1 MSQPFDPKSLH
12 AEFRDEAR
20 AQLTVMDEALSEVER
35 TGTLSEEDRTELARA
50 LHTLKGNAGMLG
62 FTPLAGYVHEL
73 EEAFQQPVG
82 TWATRLRALVRCAA
96 LLRAAAVAAG
106 TEDQEAAFAG
116 LEACRPM
123 AESPEAPAPGA
134 PADAAEEVV
143 PAERIAASSRADE
156 ITRVPFHRLDALLGG
171 VGDLISASAALTR
184 MMEDYREGLDAC
196 GFRRPLEAYAA
207 RVALV
212 VDEVRRAV
220 MDLRLVPVGRLLAR
234 FPSLAKDLAMRSGK
248 SVRVEVEGEETE
260 LDKSTL
266 DALAEPLLHLI
277 RNAVAHGIEGPD
289 ERALAGKPAFG
300 TVTLRARH
308 DGEKVRIDVEDDG
321 RGLDMAAIERG
332 IRARGWIADAD
343 APTDR
348 ELTDWILRPEF
359 TTLDSAVEEA
369 GRGVGLHAVRRAVT
383 DLHGSLSVTPLDPG
397 TRFSITLPL
406 RIMIV
411 PSVVFEAAGETLALP
426 AAEVIEAVRRSD
438 QGKETAGL
446 VRVDGMTIPVG
457 SLSRAFGGTD
467 DVGAEEPY
475 LLVAHGPAGPIAIPA
490 SRLHDRQDL
499 VVRGIPPYLG
509 SIDGISGA
517 AVMPSGHVVLL
528 LDAMQLPE
536 LLGRGRKSGAPH
548 G

>member
-20 AQLTVMDEALSEVER
+20 GQLTVLDEALSEVER
-35 TGTLSEEDRTELARA
+35 TGTLPEEQRTELARA

-73 EEAFQQPVG
+73 EEAFRQPVSR
-82 TWATRLRALVRCAA
+82 WAERLPSLVRCAA

-106 TEDQEAAFAG
+106 TEDEEAAFAG
-116 LEACRPM
+116 LDACRPL
-123 AESPEAPAPGA
+123 SEAAGA
-134 PADAAEEVV
+134 PVPDAPEE
-143 PAERIAASSRADE
+143 PERETPPLERIAASARADE
-156 ITRVPFHRLDALLGG
+156 VTRVPFHRLDALLGG
-171 VGDLISASAALTR
+171 VGDLISVSAALTT
-184 MMEDYREGLDAC
+184 MMEEYREGLEEC

-207 RVALV
+207 RVALI

-220 MDLRLVPVGRLLAR
+220 MDLRLVPVGRLLSR
-234 FPSLAKDLAMRSGK
+234 FPSLAKDLAVRAGK
-248 SVRVEVEGEETE
+248 SVRVEVEGEDTE

-266 DALAEPLLHLI
+266 DALAEPLLHLV
-277 RNAVAHGIEGPD
+277 RNAVAHGIEETD
-289 ERALAGKPAFG
+289 ERALAGKPAYG
-300 TVTLRARH
+300 TITLRARRE
-308 DGEKVRIDVEDDG
+308 GEKVGIDVEDDG
-321 RGLDMAAIERG
+321 RGLDLAAIERE
-332 IRARGWIADAD
+332 IRARGWIGEADV
-343 APTDR
+343 PSDR

-359 TTLDSAVEEA
+359 TTVESVGEEA

-383 DLHGSLSVTPLDPG
+383 DLHGSLAVTPLDSG
-397 TRFSITLPL
+397 TRFTITLPL

-438 QGKETAGL
+438 HGKETAGL
-446 VRVDGMTIPVG
+446 VRVDGMTVPVG

-467 DVGAEEPY
+467 DTGAEEPY
-475 LLVAHGPAGPIAIPA
+475 LLVTHGPAGPIAIPA

-499 VVRGIPPYLG
+499 VVRGIPAYLG
-509 SIDGISGA
+509 SIDGVSGA
-517 AVMPSGHVVLL
+517 AVMPSGNVVLL
-528 LDAMQLPE
+528 LDAMRLPG
-536 LLGRGRKSGAPH
+536 LLGRAAGASR